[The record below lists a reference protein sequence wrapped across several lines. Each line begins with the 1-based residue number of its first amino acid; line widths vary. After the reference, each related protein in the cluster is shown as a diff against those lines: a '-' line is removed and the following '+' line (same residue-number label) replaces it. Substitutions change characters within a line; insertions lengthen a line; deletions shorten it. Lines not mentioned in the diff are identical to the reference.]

1 MVLSRSPADYAAWCN
16 CVDTCQLYVLCT
28 ARCASAVLILNCIPL
43 ARMDGSIYQCYF
55 YTAQSSPD
63 VGVPARC
70 VQHIHL
76 VSKQCHASL
85 GQSSARAERAVVFI
99 DGSRSSFDY
108 VSRLMRPGDTL
119 QMPSKPRA
127 ARLVFRPVLV
137 NGKAIQAIRLCMRAS

>member
-99 DGSRSSFDY
+99 DGSRSLF
-108 VSRLMRPGDTL
+108 RL
-119 QMPSKPRA
+119 
-127 ARLVFRPVLV
+127 RLSPYEAGRYPANAIEATRGATRVQACA
-137 NGKAIQAIRLCMRAS
+137 GKW